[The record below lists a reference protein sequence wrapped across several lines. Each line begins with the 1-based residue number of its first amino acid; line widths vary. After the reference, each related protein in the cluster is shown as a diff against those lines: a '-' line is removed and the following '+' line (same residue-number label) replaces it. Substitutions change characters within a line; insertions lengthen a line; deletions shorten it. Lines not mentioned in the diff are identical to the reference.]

1 MDCFLSPSL
10 LPSNNVGCCFLS
22 REFILLAMLPLS
34 DEDDDEEVVE
44 VVAVSAESGAPL
56 GGEFSS
62 LHSA

>member
-1 MDCFLSPSL
+1 
-10 LPSNNVGCCFLS
+10 VGCCFLS
-22 REFILLAMLPLS
+22 REFILLPMLPLS

-44 VVAVSAESGAPL
+44 AVVVSAESGAPF